1 MNPVVKICGLREVE
15 HARVA
20 VEAGADF
27 VGFVFAPT
35 RRYVAPKQVRAIT
48 QELPRSVPRVG
59 LFVDETAE
67 TIREIFA
74 TCRLDYVQL
83 CGDESPEYCVALGLP
98 VVKSLRVRGG
108 EIAAEVERYATVS
121 HWIQLDGFQRG
132 AYGGTGTTFDWR
144 LAGELSS
151 RYRIML
157 AGGLNPENVGE
168 AIAVGQ
174 PWGVDVSSGVET
186 DGQKDVAKIRAFVRA
201 AKTT

>member
-35 RRYVAPKQVRAIT
+35 RRYVAPEKVRAIAE
-48 QELPRSVPRVG
+48 ELPGSVPRVG

-83 CGDESPEYCVALGLP
+83 CGDETPEYCVALGLP

-108 EIAAEVERYATVS
+108 DILAEVERYAPVS
-121 HWIQLDGFQRG
+121 HWIQLDGFRAG
-132 AYGGTGTTFDWR
+132 RLRRHRNDLR
-144 LAGELSS
+144 LAA
-151 RYRIML
+151 RRRIVEPVPRSCS
-157 AGGLNPENVGE
+157 PE
-168 AIAVGQ
+168 
-174 PWGVDVSSGVET
+174 D
-186 DGQKDVAKIRAFVRA
+186 
-201 AKTT
+201 